1 MNTLLTQTDQIII
14 SIVILVVACGLIWL
28 FLILNKK
35 EYKRYKN
42 ERYKYLNNIMKYPD
56 FMKFLEHQIEI
67 GKSNFTLGLISI
79 DNFTQLR
86 TYLTEESLSEYL
98 NKIGKLIQMNLKVG
112 WKFAQTKQRDTF
124 IVYSP
129 ELFTDE
135 ELSTVADRFKNVVER
150 RIFLQNQIPIDRTLT
165 ISFITIKE
173 NASLDK
179 MLSQL
184 FGTLFGAKKLGG
196 NMVKNYDSNSVINSY
211 DIERYIEIENS
222 IYNQEFIFQYIPI
235 QHEELERIV
244 GLELEMEYKTSLRQ
258 IKHIEFLK
266 TFESSQDVYWFSL
279 WAIEKA
285 FEELKEAID
294 VYQELFIELPISS
307 KLLEYDVFI
316 QRLEALAHKYKIRPN
331 QIQLNLLYINEHI
344 QDIKV
349 QKNILKLKNLNF
361 KFVVTYSE
369 NIKLEDVKEYIDIER
384 LKVSVEY
391 HQLLNKII
399 DENGYK
405 SLNLINIKD
414 QNDYALVDQY
424 SIPYVEGLFTGQKL
438 LRDDLLPYMNKV
450 KK

>member
-173 NASLDK
+173 NVSLDK

-196 NMVKNYDSNSVINSY
+196 NMVKNYDS
-211 DIERYIEIENS
+211 
-222 IYNQEFIFQYIPI
+222 
-235 QHEELERIV
+235 
-244 GLELEMEYKTSLRQ
+244 
-258 IKHIEFLK
+258 
-266 TFESSQDVYWFSL
+266 
-279 WAIEKA
+279 
-285 FEELKEAID
+285 
-294 VYQELFIELPISS
+294 
-307 KLLEYDVFI
+307 
-316 QRLEALAHKYKIRPN
+316 
-331 QIQLNLLYINEHI
+331 
-344 QDIKV
+344 
-349 QKNILKLKNLNF
+349 
-361 KFVVTYSE
+361 
-369 NIKLEDVKEYIDIER
+369 
-384 LKVSVEY
+384 
-391 HQLLNKII
+391 
-399 DENGYK
+399 
-405 SLNLINIKD
+405 
-414 QNDYALVDQY
+414 
-424 SIPYVEGLFTGQKL
+424 
-438 LRDDLLPYMNKV
+438 
-450 KK
+450 

>member
-14 SIVILVVACGLIWL
+14 SIVILVVSCGLIWL

-129 ELFTDE
+129 ELYRDE

-222 IYNQEFIFQYIPI
+222 IYNQEFIFRYIPI

-279 WAIEKA
+279 WAIERA

-294 VYQELFIELPISS
+294 VYQELFIELPINS

-361 KFVVTYSE
+361 KFVVTYLE

-424 SIPYVEGLFTGQKL
+424 PIPYVEGLFIGQKL